1 MVCRRNPFWTTYGS
15 SAKRGKECKE
25 LLFLSSRPQYFFFAI
40 SQYFLPSLNIFCR
53 KDLNICVC
61 HILTLNLFTGC
72 TTICFC
78 YISSLNMSISPASSL
93 SSWSV
98 LKLKSPLKAALDKT
112 SFPASLSDNNDEPF
126 KLTWPFTTYNNLDA
140 CTEIFHFFPQKFL
153 SRSTDQWVSDVF
165 RVKTKYI

>member
-1 MVCRRNPFWTTYGS
+1 MVCRRNPFWTTYRS

-25 LLFLSSRPQYFFFAI
+25 LLFLSSRPQYF
-40 SQYFLPSLNIFCR
+40 FLPSLNIFCR

-61 HILTLNLFTGC
+61 HILTLNLFTGY
-72 TTICFC
+72 TKICFC

-98 LKLKSPLKAALDKT
+98 LKLKSPLKAAADKT

-140 CTEIFHFFPQKFL
+140 CTEIFHFFPQQLL
-153 SRSTDQWVSDVF
+153 SRSVDQWMSDVF